1 MKNKLIM
8 LINAWLGTFFK
19 NKKPRYYDGI
29 KEETHRMWFVTLKNP
44 ISVCVVVT
52 VMKH

>member
-29 KEETHRMWFVTLKNP
+29 KVQNLNKKLTECGLLL
-44 ISVCVVVT
+44 
-52 VMKH
+52 